1 MNPAGATSES
11 VARPAFDP
19 NVGAALARDLRLLIR
34 LHDREADAELFTL
47 LSGRPPE
54 TWFGLRLDG
63 PAFDEGCRLMRIAL
77 ADVASDADRQ
87 TEEIASD
94 FAAIFL
100 THAYR
105 VSPNESVWRDEEG
118 LERQGPMFSTR
129 AWYKHFGVKAP
140 DWRIR
145 ADDHLV
151 NELQFLA
158 LLLERASD
166 AEGLRQAALFLREH
180 PLVWIREFSGRV
192 VQRCRT
198 AFYAAAAL
206 MTAEYLDRLAAMLGA
221 LLDEDMTPAPL
232 GVLPARAGLPA
243 EPTCAD
249 APPQHNPAVEPSW

>member
-1 MNPAGATSES
+1 MNATGAVTGDKT
-11 VARPAFDP
+11 RPAFDP

-34 LHDREADAELFTL
+34 LHDREADAELFVL
-47 LSGRPPE
+47 LADRAPDA
-54 TWFGLRLDG
+54 WFGLRLAG
-63 PAFDEGCRLMRIAL
+63 PAFDESCRLMTTAL
-77 ADVASDADRQ
+77 ADVAANASEQ
-87 TEEIASD
+87 IEELASD
-94 FAAIFL
+94 FAAIYL
-100 THAYR
+100 THGYR

-158 LLLERASD
+158 LLLERAAD
-166 AEGLRQAALFLREH
+166 DEGLRQAARFLREH

-198 AFYAAAAL
+198 AFYASAAL